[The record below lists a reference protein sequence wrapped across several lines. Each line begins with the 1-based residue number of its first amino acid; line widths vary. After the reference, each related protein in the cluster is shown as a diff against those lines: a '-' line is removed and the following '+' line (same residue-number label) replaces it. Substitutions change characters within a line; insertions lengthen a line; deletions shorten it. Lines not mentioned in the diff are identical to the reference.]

1 MGPATS
7 IDIDSDP
14 PVNSTFRSTE
24 EEVNAG
30 VVAATE
36 AESPGCVSSLLALA
50 LVK

>member
-24 EEVNAG
+24 EVNAG
-30 VVAATE
+30 VVAAIE
-36 AESPGCVSSLLALA
+36 AESPGCASSLLAFA